1 MMTFRVWF
9 IELAVSAVNYF
20 VLVNKVYE
28 PRYGKLRAHQ
38 IGSSTRIV
46 YIFVFAYF
54 ILFFAKRYTALDTFF
69 AGVFWLL
76 LMLAFEWIGSFIQR
90 RPVREILEGWH
101 INRGFMWPYL
111 LAAYLLSPLIVG
123 IIFHPGQLG
132 REPQSAEHRLLRSRS
147 R

>member
-1 MMTFRVWF
+1 MTFRVWV
-9 IELAVSAVNYF
+9 IELAVTAVNYF
-20 VLVNKVYE
+20 VLTKKVYE

-38 IGSSTRIV
+38 IGMSTRIV

-54 ILFFAKRYTALDTFF
+54 ILFFTKRYTTLDTLY

-76 LMLAFEWIGSFIQR
+76 LILAFEWIGSFIQR

-101 INRGFMWPYL
+101 INKGFMWPYV

-123 IIFHPGQLG
+123 LVLHPGQ
-132 REPQSAEHRLLRSRS
+132 
-147 R
+147 